1 MIKIMKN
8 NKPDILRSLCN
19 SLLIFIFFVYIM
31 SLWGCYP
38 SLKEAAQRPEQAL
51 IPVKNLYPKFHD
63 DMDLGSLV
71 KAIEMN
77 LEYLNRLDQEYI
89 FFYGPHKFTCR
100 QVQES
105 QETFLKLI
113 LSVNDPEQLNREIKK
128 NFHIYKAAGR
138 VGNRHILFTGYFE
151 PVFEAS
157 LRPDERFK
165 YPIYS
170 MPDNLIKIDL
180 SLFNE
185 KFKDENIIGRI
196 EGNNVLPYYSRKQIE
211 VEKALNGKN
220 LELAWLKD
228 PLDVTFLHIQ
238 GSGRLKLPDGNII
251 SVGYESSNGQPY
263 RSIGSYMLDKGYMS
277 REEMSMQGIRSYLS
291 GHPEVIDEVLNY
303 NPSYV
308 FFRILDNGPLGNID
322 VPLTAGRS
330 IALDSGIFPK
340 GAICFLTCEKP
351 VINNNGEIESWTKFS
366 RFVMNQDTGGA
377 IKGAGRADI
386 FWGSDQY
393 AELAAGHMNHE
404 GELYILIKKP

>member
-1 MIKIMKN
+1 MKSSN
-8 NKPDILRSLCN
+8 LNIRQSLGN
-19 SLLIFIFFVYIM
+19 SLLIFILFIYIIG
-31 SLWGCYP
+31 LCGCYP

-51 IPVKNLYPKFHD
+51 IPVKKYLYPEFHD
-63 DMDLGSLV
+63 DMDLGTLI
-71 KAIEMN
+71 KAIKMN
-77 LEYLNRLDQEYI
+77 LEYLDRLDPEYI

-100 QVQES
+100 QVRES

-113 LSVNDPEQLNREIKK
+113 LNVHEPEQLNREIKK

-138 VGNRHILFTGYFE
+138 VGNRHVLFTGYFE
-151 PVFEAS
+151 PIFEAS
-157 LRPDERFK
+157 LRPDEGFK
-165 YPIYS
+165 YPVYS
-170 MPDNLIKIDL
+170 LPDNLMKIDL

-211 VEKALNGKN
+211 VEKVLNNKN
-220 LELAWLKD
+220 LEIAWLKD
-228 PLDVTFLHIQ
+228 PVDVAFLHIQ

-251 SVGYESSNGQPY
+251 SVGYAASNGRPY
-263 RSIGSYMLDKGYMS
+263 RSIGRYMLDKGYMS
-277 REEMSMQGIRSYLS
+277 REEMSMQGIRGYLL

-308 FFRILDNGPLGNID
+308 FFRILDSDGPLGNID

-330 IALDSGIFPK
+330 IALDSRIFPK

-351 VINNNGEIESWTKFS
+351 VINSNGEIESWTKFS

-393 AELAAGHMNHE
+393 AELAAGHMNHD